1 MGARDRKGPLTEK
14 WRERIKTGVLIDR
27 LVKHTAGELE
37 LSTTQ
42 IQAARILLN
51 KTLPDLRATEHSM
64 DEATTELVVS
74 WRQPK

>member
-27 LVKHTAGELE
+27 LVKHASGELE

>member
-1 MGARDRKGPLTEK
+1 MPEHWRKK
-14 WRERIKTGVLIDR
+14 IKTGAILNR
-27 LVKHTAGELE
+27 LNSHTLGEIE
-37 LSTTQ
+37 MTPSQ

-51 KTLPDLRATEHSM
+51 KTMPDLRATEHSM

>member
-1 MGARDRKGPLTEK
+1 MGVRNRKGSFG
-14 WRERIKTGVLIDR
+14 ERQRANIKTGVLVKR
-27 LVKHTAGELE
+27 LRDHAVGEIE
-37 LSTTQ
+37 MSSTQ